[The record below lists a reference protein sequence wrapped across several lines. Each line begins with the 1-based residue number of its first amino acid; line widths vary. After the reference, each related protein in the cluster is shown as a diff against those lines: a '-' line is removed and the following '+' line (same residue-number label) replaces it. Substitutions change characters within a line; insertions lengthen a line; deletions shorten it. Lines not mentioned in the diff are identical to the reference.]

1 MNRIN
6 VFDGPDVE
14 SMLIGEFFGNSNNK
28 IVKSI
33 SSSGR
38 FMFLDFK
45 IDQDTDYYYDFS
57 VSLEG
62 ENPED
67 FGFEASIKYKKI
79 DSFCQTWLDITN
91 SILVSPNYPDLYNN
105 NFNCSWLITTNFRSY
120 IILTFRFLKVN
131 FSYDLLLR

>member
-1 MNRIN
+1 
-6 VFDGPDVE
+6 
-14 SMLIGEFFGNSNNK
+14 
-28 IVKSI
+28 
-33 SSSGR
+33 
-38 FMFLDFK
+38 MFLDFK

-91 SILVSPNYPDLYNN
+91 SILVSPNYPDHYNN